1 MTQLFTRK
9 EAAQKLNMC
18 WHTLSGVI
26 LRGEIDSTLIGK
38 RIMFTEKH
46 IENYIKKNETVNI

>member
-9 EAAQKLNMC
+9 EAAHKLNMC
-18 WHTLSGVI
+18 WHTLNNIV
-26 LRGEIDSTLIGK
+26 LRGDIDSTLIGK

-46 IENYIKKNETVNI
+46 IENYIKTK